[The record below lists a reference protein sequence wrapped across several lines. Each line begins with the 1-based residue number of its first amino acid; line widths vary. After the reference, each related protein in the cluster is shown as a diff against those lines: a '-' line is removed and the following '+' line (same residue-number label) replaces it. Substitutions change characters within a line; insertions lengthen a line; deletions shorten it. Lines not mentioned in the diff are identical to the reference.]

1 MHDLLNALG
10 ILRPVYWLLPEGM
23 SCTGIPRETTVMN
36 APTDYGP
43 MGFGV
48 FFCPNELGD
57 TRNDRKNLRH
67 EGNVIRFTSVFVDL
81 DKGDHQ
87 LERLQAFDPPP
98 SAIVRTGRGHHAY
111 WILDR
116 FEPVDA
122 LKWTAVQRAMAAKL
136 KGDGAC
142 TDPARLMRLPDT
154 WHVKGEP
161 KLVEVLHLKP
171 EWTYTLDQFAG
182 YTVAGAA
189 SDGMAGQE
197 RSVFILPPTKPGQRR
212 IIRPPQ
218 PPIVRII
225 EEGTRHQTLVKEC
238 ARYLRGVS
246 PSEVVERVDTL
257 KAWYAQSSRPLKA
270 TWEREVSDVCDWI
283 IHRELGSYDAST

>member
-10 ILRPVYWLLPEGM
+10 ILRPVYWLLPEAKGVM
-23 SCTGIPRETTVMN
+23 GAPRETPLIPGGV
-36 APTDYGP
+36 ALRDLGYGT
-43 MGFGV
+43 

-57 TRNDRKNLRH
+57 GKNQKGNLRH
-67 EGNVIRFTSVFVDL
+67 ESNVIRFTSVFVDL

-116 FEPVDA
+116 FDAIEPA
-122 LKWTAVQRAMAAKL
+122 TWQRVQKAMAAKL

-182 YTVAGAA
+182 YAEASGAI
-189 SDGMAGQE
+189 STPTG
-197 RSVFILPPTKPGQRR
+197 SVFYLSSSPAKPGQRR

-270 TWEREVSDVCDWI
+270 TWEREVQDVCDWI